1 MSKTPSIHNAYVEA
15 ASEIAKTTKKR
26 VADLIGHG
34 GEKGRVVEGLVVE
47 LIERFLPKRF
57 SIGSGLIVTSSGKV
71 SSQTDI
77 VIYDNFHNA
86 PIKMHHG
93 LSIFPIESVYATIEV
108 KSTLD
113 DEGFQKSLKNNAKL
127 RSFKAEKYYV
137 KYDPVKVEGQRGKY
151 TVGAKTLPIELAP
164 RTYIVA
170 FEAEWNTYDGL
181 KERFRYLA
189 EKQKTHLHGVLILD
203 PDWFYWQKAHVA
215 TQIRGEESNG
225 TRAFL
230 LNLIRNIDSFPMIP
244 AQMHHYLGPDPEG

>member
-1 MSKTPSIHNAYVEA
+1 MVDTQSFHNAYVKA
-15 ASEIAKTTKKR
+15 ASEIAKTSKNH

-47 LIERFLPKRF
+47 LLESFLPKRF
-57 SIGSGLIVTSSGKV
+57 SIGSGIIVTSSGQV

-93 LSIFPIESVYATIEV
+93 FSVFPIESVYATIEV

-113 DEGFQKSLKNNAKL
+113 DDKFKKTLEDNAKL
-127 RSFKAEKYYV
+127 RSFKTEKYYV
-137 KYDPVKVEGQRGKY
+137 KYDPEEVQGKPGKY
-151 TVGAKTLPIELAP
+151 TVRATTFPIVLAP

-170 FEAEWNTYDGL
+170 FASDWNTYDGL
-181 KERFRYLA
+181 KERFRCLA
-189 EKQKTHLHGVLILD
+189 EKQGTHLHGMLILD
-203 PDWFYWQKAHVA
+203 RDWFCWQRAH
-215 TQIRGEESNG
+215 TTTEIRGEEPNG

-230 LNLIRNIDSFPMIP
+230 LSLIRNIDSFPMMP
-244 AQMHHYLGPDPEG
+244 AQLHKYLGPDPEN